1 MKGRTPTAQ
10 EKQWMDDV
18 QSLGCI
24 VCKQEGKGPT
34 PAEIHHIEGKTKQ
47 GAHYHVLPLCYF
59 HHRQGSDSELFTS
72 RHPYKSR
79 FEERYGPELELM
91 FIVEELVAEMR
102 EERDGNTK
110 VS

>member
-24 VCKQEGKGPT
+24 VCRRHGRTET
-34 PAEIHHIEGKTKQ
+34 PAEIHHIDGKTKQ
-47 GAHYHVLPLCYF
+47 GAHFHVLPLCYF

-72 RHPYKSR
+72 RHPYKRR
-79 FEERYGPELELM
+79 FEERYGPEMELL
-91 FIVEELVAEMR
+91 FIVEEMVMKLR
-102 EERDGNTK
+102 EDRE
-110 VS
+110 